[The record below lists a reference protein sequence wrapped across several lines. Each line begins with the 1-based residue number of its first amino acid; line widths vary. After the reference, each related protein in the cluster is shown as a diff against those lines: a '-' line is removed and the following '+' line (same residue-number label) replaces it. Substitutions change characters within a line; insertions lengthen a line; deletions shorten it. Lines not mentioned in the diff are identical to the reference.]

1 VVHARVFISR
11 PTPHFSSLI
20 DYSDDVGVRHCVS
33 VDFSESLVISI
44 TIFIMIWTAFV
55 LLFILFVWIEI
66 IIYIFIGVCGII
78 VVIKF

>member
-1 VVHARVFISR
+1 MTSAYVIVS
-11 PTPHFSSLI
+11 
-20 DYSDDVGVRHCVS
+20 S